1 MDHVV
6 DDPLAHVHADLFAE
20 GDQTHRQQ
28 SSGLMVVSVIITV
41 LLFDR
46 LRHDRRKAQVPEM
59 VFCL

>member
-1 MDHVV
+1 MDHMV

-41 LLFDR
+41 LLFNG
-46 LRHDRRKAQVPEM
+46 LRHDVQH
-59 VFCL
+59 LLNLQHI